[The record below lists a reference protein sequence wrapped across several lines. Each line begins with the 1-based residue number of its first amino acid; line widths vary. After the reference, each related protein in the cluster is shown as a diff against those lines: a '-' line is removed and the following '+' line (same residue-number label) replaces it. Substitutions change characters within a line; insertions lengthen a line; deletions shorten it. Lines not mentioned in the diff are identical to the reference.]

1 MIKKLLASISI
12 VLSFTFSVTAC
23 SPIRTAEQNATCLE
37 LNTFLEDISNL
48 QNATAAAMSDGAMR
62 RAGARLIL
70 SKLDEMEST
79 VISNDAKL
87 KPLVDAWIEK
97 QRAIATEYRKL
108 SILDIDNQLLDK
120 TISEFKQ
127 ANSELGTFCS

>member
-12 VLSFTFSVTAC
+12 VLSFTFSVSAC

-87 KPLVDAWIEK
+87 KPLIDAWIEK

-108 SILDIDNQLLDK
+108 SILDIDNQFLDK